1 MARRK
6 KQKKQ
11 AKEALDLRTFEHTE
25 KAEELDAAFGDLAL
39 PSFFIDSIADAICES
54 LYAALEPFRRRMAA
68 ATA

>member
-11 AKEALDLRTFEHTE
+11 VKEALDLRTFEHTE

-39 PSFFIDSIADAICES
+39 PSFSSTPSPVPTVLPPPLYWRES
-54 LYAALEPFRRRMAA
+54 RRPK
-68 ATA
+68 TDP